1 MYVINNINN
10 FKTLIFI
17 LSISLL
23 YNCSKEKINETTE
36 IDNTSD
42 VSIKRVIDGD
52 TVKDKNEISYRLIG
66 INCPERGKMGFD
78 EAKLEL
84 AKLIAN
90 CDSQSTFE
98 ENINML
104 VTMDGVNNPIVIQG
118 HITEKDYYG
127 RELAY
132 FSCGDNL
139 INEQMISN
147 GYAISY
153 REYPHLKT
161 DLYNQLEEEAKENDL
176 GLWPIW
182 EKYGYNQEIND

>member
-1 MYVINNINN
+1 MNN
-10 FKTLIFI
+10 FKILIFLLLI
-17 LSISLL
+17 TLL
-23 YNCSKEKINETTE
+23 YNCSDVKINETTE
-36 IDNTSD
+36 IENTSN

-66 INCPERGKMGFD
+66 INSPERGRMGFD

-90 CDSQSTFE
+90 CDSQSTFD

-118 HITEKDYYG
+118 HITGKDYYK

>member
-17 LSISLL
+17 LLISLL
-23 YNCSKEKINETTE
+23 YNCSEEKINETTE

-66 INCPERGKMGFD
+66 INCPERGRMGFD

-90 CDSQSTFE
+90 CDSQSTFD

-104 VTMDGVNNPIVIQG
+104 VTMDGVNNPIVIKG
-118 HITEKDYYG
+118 HITGKDYYG

>member
-1 MYVINNINN
+1 MNN
-10 FKTLIFI
+10 FKTLILI
-17 LSISLL
+17 LSLSFLN
-23 YNCSKEKINETTE
+23 NCSQEQINEITE
-36 IDNTSD
+36 IDNSSN

-52 TVKDKNEISYRLIG
+52 TVKDKKEVSYRLIG
-66 INCPERGKMGFD
+66 INSPERGKMGFQ

-90 CDSQSTFE
+90 CDSELNFD
-98 ENINML
+98 ENIEML
-104 VTMDGVNNPIVIQG
+104 VTMDGVNNSIVIEG
-118 HITEKDYYG
+118 HLTEKDYYG

-132 FSCGDNL
+132 LSCGDNL

-153 REYPHLKT
+153 RKYPHSKT
-161 DLYNQLEEEAKENDL
+161 TIYNQLEDKAKEENL

-182 EKYGYNQEIND
+182 KKYGYNK